1 MLGIELN
8 EDALKI
14 SDSKHGLQNSV
25 TPINNKIKNISLD
38 ALNTNNC
45 KDRLGDLQTQ
55 FSLNQNITSGTMHDP
70 IVLDLSDEE

>member
-14 SDSKHGLQNSV
+14 SDRKHGLQNSV
-25 TPINNKIKNISLD
+25 TPINNKIKNISLG